1 MRTGL
6 LVIQEPRM
14 LTKSVQKMMWKSL
27 LSLGICGLSTF
38 AFAQETEFSGCGHYE
53 VNGTIVKQGKEPV
66 LKIASTSGE
75 TILTF
80 DSDLGEVAQVFMDKT
95 VTVEGRI
102 LAPVDKKR
110 GHIQS
115 LKTAKEIAE
124 IRAKDKAYTARF
136 DRNDVRERTPD
147 PLHPEWEAGF
157 KLVNKLPCSK
167 KK

>member
-1 MRTGL
+1 
-6 LVIQEPRM
+6 M
-14 LTKSVQKMMWKSL
+14 LTRRSGGNIVWKTL
-27 LSLGICGLSTF
+27 LSLWILGSASATL
-38 AFAQETEFSGCGHYE
+38 AQETEFSGCGHYE

-66 LKIASTSGE
+66 LKILSTSGE

-80 DSDLGEVAQVFMDKT
+80 DSDLGEVAQIFMDKT

-102 LAPVDKKR
+102 LALVDKKR
-110 GHIQS
+110 GHLQS

-124 IRAKDKAYTARF
+124 IRAKGKAYTERF

>member
-1 MRTGL
+1 MSTNL
-6 LVIQEPRM
+6 LALWPGRSHLLWKTL
-14 LTKSVQKMMWKSL
+14 LTLW
-27 LSLGICGLSTF
+27 ICGSASAALGQD
-38 AFAQETEFSGCGHYE
+38 AEFSACGHYE
-53 VNGTIVKQGKEPV
+53 VNGVIVKQGKEPV
-66 LKIASTSGE
+66 LKISTTSGE
-75 TILTF
+75 TILSF
-80 DSDLGEVAQVFMDKT
+80 DADLGEVAQVFMDKT

-102 LAPVDKKR
+102 LAPVSKNR
-110 GHIQS
+110 GHLQS

-124 IRAKDKAYTARF
+124 IRGKGKAYTDRF

>member
-1 MRTGL
+1 MLRPRRSSL
-6 LVIQEPRM
+6 L
-14 LTKSVQKMMWKSL
+14 WKSL
-27 LSLGICGLSTF
+27 FSLWICGF
-38 AFAQETEFSGCGHYE
+38 ASIALGQDAEFSVCGHYE

-66 LKIASTSGE
+66 LKISSTSGE
-75 TILTF
+75 TILSF

-102 LAPVDKKR
+102 LSPVSNNR
-110 GHIQS
+110 GHLQS
-115 LKTAKEIAE
+115 LKTAKEAAAL
-124 IRAKDKAYTARF
+124 RAKGKAYTDRF